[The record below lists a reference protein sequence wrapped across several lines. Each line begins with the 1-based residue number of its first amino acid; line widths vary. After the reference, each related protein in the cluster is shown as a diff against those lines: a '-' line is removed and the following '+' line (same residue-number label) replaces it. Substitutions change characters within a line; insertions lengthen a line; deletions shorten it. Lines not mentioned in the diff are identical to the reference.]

1 MFKAIFYI
9 ILLAIGFS
17 VVWNYLPLNIKN
29 EVTGLGSY
37 ISQDNKDSIKELPG
51 AVLKKGVD
59 LVTPE
64 NPRDKRTYLIEKL
77 TENVEEIESQFPDS
91 EISGKLGSSTSNSL
105 KATKIKEIVLN
116 SKELLKELERAN
128 IDQSVAEKI
137 TGKTLDIITPSKV
150 SPDVCECGELKKQ

>member
-1 MFKAIFYI
+1 MLKAVFYI

-17 VVWNYLPLNIKN
+17 VVWNYLPSNIKN
-29 EVTGLGSY
+29 EVTSLGSY
-37 ISQDNKDSIKELPG
+37 ISQDNKDSIKKLPG

-59 LVTPE
+59 LVMPE

-77 TENVEEIESQFPDS
+77 SENIQEIESQFPDS

-105 KATKIKEIVLN
+105 KITKVKEIVLN

-128 IDQSVAEKI
+128 TDQSVTEKI
-137 TGKTLDIITPSKV
+137 TGKTLDIITPSKI
-150 SPDVCECGELKKQ
+150 SPNVCECSELKKQ